1 MIPPGAMLGRRGRWL
16 VTTLSAVIF
25 AVLLLQANRALLA
38 GDWHLT
44 GGLLVACIGAGCL
57 YLIAHLLRAFRLAVI
72 AMPLLGASFRT
83 VVLLHLFVAPWSLIL
98 PFKTDEL
105 IRLGELGRTSR
116 SWSRPIIV
124 LLIDRSM
131 DGLVLIGMALLL
143 LVGGGW
149 NLAAPAGVLGAC
161 LSLLVLAF
169 FILPVLLEQVQRH
182 VFMNHYGD
190 RAPEVLALVSKA
202 RAALEISRQT
212 ISAAPAFLILAT
224 LGIWSME
231 LVAIA
236 VILGTLDPATM
247 SVHHVVEVAL
257 GRVDASWRILLLG
270 ERPGAA
276 ITIATFVFFDAL
288 LLAWLWVPLP
298 YGQRQA
304 GEPRRTRLPLA
315 TCMSLPTVGKA

>member
-1 MIPPGAMLGRRGRWL
+1 MMTG
-16 VTTLSAVIF
+16 LSAAVF
-25 AVLLLQANRALLA
+25 AVLLVQANRALLA
-38 GDWHLT
+38 GEWHLT
-44 GGLLVACIGAGCL
+44 GRLLVACIGAGCL

-83 VVLLHLFVAPWSLIL
+83 VVLLHLFVAPWSLVL
-98 PFKTDEL
+98 PFKADEL
-105 IRLGELGRTSR
+105 IRFGELGRTAR
-116 SWSRPIIV
+116 SWSRPIMV

-143 LVGGGW
+143 LVDGGW

-169 FILPVLLEQVQRH
+169 FTLPVLLEQVQRH

-202 RAALEISRQT
+202 RGLLEVSRQT

-231 LVAIA
+231 LIAIA
-236 VILGTLDPATM
+236 AILVALDPATM
-247 SVHHVVEVAL
+247 SVHHVVEAAL
-257 GRVDASWRILLLG
+257 GRIDASWRILLLG
-270 ERPGAA
+270 ERPDAA
-276 ITIATFVFFDAL
+276 MTIATFVFLDAL

-298 YGQRQA
+298 YSQRQA
-304 GEPRRTRLPLA
+304 GEPRRVRMPVTVRSA
-315 TCMSLPTVGKA
+315 LPTIGKV

>member
-1 MIPPGAMLGRRGRWL
+1 MIRPEAILGRRGRWL
-16 VTTLSAVIF
+16 VTALSAVVF
-25 AVLLLQANRALLA
+25 AVLLVQANHGLVS
-38 GDWHLT
+38 GDWQVS
-44 GGLLVACIGAGCL
+44 GRLLVTCVGAGIL
-57 YLIAHLLRAFRLAVI
+57 YIIAHLMRAFRLAVI

-98 PFKTDEL
+98 PLKTDEL
-105 IRLGELGRTSR
+105 IRLGELARTAR
-116 SWSRPIIV
+116 SWSRPIMV

-131 DGLVLIGMALLL
+131 DGVVLIGMALLL
-143 LVGGGW
+143 LADGGW

-190 RAPEVLALVSKA
+190 LAPTVLALVSKA
-202 RAALEISRQT
+202 RATLEASRQT
-212 ISAAPAFLILAT
+212 ISAAAAFLILAT

-231 LVAIA
+231 LIA
-236 VILGTLDPATM
+236 VAAIMGVLDPVTL
-247 SVHHVVEVAL
+247 SLHGVVEVAL

-276 ITIATFVFFDAL
+276 VTIATFVFLDAL
-288 LLAWLWVPLP
+288 LLVWLWVPLP
-298 YGQRQA
+298 YSRRQA
-304 GEPRRTRLPLA
+304 GEPRRVRLPVA
-315 TCMSLPTVGKA
+315 TRTALPVERR